1 MNDAKI
7 SISRNQMFV
16 VFKTN
21 NETVTK
27 GFHALILESK
37 YFYQDKKVQITYVL
51 SQCINLNFID
61 DHCQYWL
68 NKADG
73 TLTSPNFGVND
84 LGNYHFYDH
93 NSNCTWI
100 LNADQGYYI
109 KLEIE
114 HFGVN
119 HNNTYDIYFYKFFN
133 KVHHYSFLLVTFY
146 QSMMDQIFNHHQ
158 YQNWLKVS
166 MIIKKVFQ
174 VLDLTYLFNL

>member
-1 MNDAKI
+1 M
-7 SISRNQMFV
+7 
-16 VFKTN
+16 
-21 NETVTK
+21 
-27 GFHALILESK
+27 
-37 YFYQDKKVQITYVL
+37 
-51 SQCINLNFID
+51 
-61 DHCQYWL
+61 

-100 LNADQGYYI
+100 LNADEGHYI
-109 KLEIE
+109 TLEIE

-133 KVHHYSFLLVTFY
+133 KVHNYSFLLVTFS

-158 YQNWLKVS
+158 YQNWTPVL
-166 MIIKKVFQ
+166 MMRLKKVFQ
-174 VLDLTYLFNL
+174 VQDLICWFNLWQIMNLHGVDSQLKSITHQSTKSVRIGWTLILGTWIHPNIQLKIAVGWLLYHWAALLLSSFILLR

>member
-1 MNDAKI
+1 MQDHEIAIHDGDLI
-7 SISRNQMFV
+7 SNKEIIYFV
-16 VFKTN
+16 AQCLN
-21 NETVTK
+21 
-27 GFHALILESK
+27 
-37 YFYQDKKVQITYVL
+37 FY
-51 SQCINLNFID
+51 FID

-68 NKADG
+68 NKTDG

-100 LNADQGYYI
+100 LNADEGHYI
-109 KLEIE
+109 TLEIE

-133 KVHHYSFLLVTFY
+133 KVHNYSFLLVTFS

-158 YQNWLKVS
+158 YQNWLK